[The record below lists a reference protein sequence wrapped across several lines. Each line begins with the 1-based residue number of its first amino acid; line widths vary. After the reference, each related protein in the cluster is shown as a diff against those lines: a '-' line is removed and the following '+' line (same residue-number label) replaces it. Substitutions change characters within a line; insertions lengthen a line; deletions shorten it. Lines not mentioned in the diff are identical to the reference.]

1 MDYSILKHSH
11 AGLAYLTIL
20 LFVGRFLLFYFYP
33 VWRRNRLLKVLPHV
47 LDTLLLVF
55 AVMLCIQIAQYPVHD
70 HWLTAKVVGLFCYI
84 GFGSIAIKTASRRA
98 FFAAIASYLFV
109 LGAAK
114 AHDPFSWLSYF

>member
-20 LFVGRFLLFYFYP
+20 LFVGRFILFYFYP
-33 VWRRNRLLKVLPHV
+33 VWRRNKVIKVLPHI

-55 AVMLCIQIAQYPVHD
+55 AVLLCITIAQYPVHD

-84 GFGSIAIKTASRRA
+84 GFGSIAIKTASRGA
-98 FFAAIASYLFV
+98 FFAALLSYLFV
-109 LGAAK
+109 LGAAIS
-114 AHDPFSWLSYF
+114 HSSYSWAAYL